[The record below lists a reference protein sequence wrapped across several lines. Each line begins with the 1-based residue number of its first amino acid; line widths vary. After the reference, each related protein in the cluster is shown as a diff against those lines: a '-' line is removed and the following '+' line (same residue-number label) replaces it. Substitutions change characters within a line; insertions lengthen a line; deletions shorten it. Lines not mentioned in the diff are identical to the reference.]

1 MLLGIYMAVC
11 YLIVKRVR
19 CCSLVSNIPILFE
32 DYPVHG
38 YADCLVDSECYPY
51 M

>member
-19 CCSLVSNIPILFE
+19 CCSLVSDIPLPFRGLPSARIRLLPGE
-32 DYPVHG
+32 KQVPRV
-38 YADCLVDSECYPY
+38 
-51 M
+51 